1 MPESFFSGNSP
12 NLNNSLLQQCSL
24 KFCQN
29 SRHQSF
35 GGNPGREKLS
45 RHTEEPLPL
54 TPLKTDERPI
64 ETEGS

>member
-1 MPESFFSGNSP
+1 MPESFFSGNIP

-35 GGNPGREKLS
+35 GGKSGRESPS
-45 RHTEEPLPL
+45 RHMEEPLPL
-54 TPLKTDERPI
+54 ISLKTDKRPI